1 MAKLAIL
8 RPLNQ
13 IARPL
18 EGTRTE
24 IAIEVFRV
32 IFGALYQD
40 HFLNSK
46 IFIFYS
52 TLFNTPRQS
61 CYHYVGYNGYR
72 AGTRPE
78 KRAVTSK
85 TRRMVSLGCQLDV
98 AA

>member
-18 EGTRTE
+18 EGARTQ

-46 IFIFYS
+46 IFIFHS
-52 TLFNTPRQS
+52 TLVLKRLTDQ
-61 CYHYVGYNGYR
+61 
-72 AGTRPE
+72 TR
-78 KRAVTSK
+78 
-85 TRRMVSLGCQLDV
+85 VSLWTPAVKTSFSFFWSSQTP
-98 AA
+98 AEIYWHPR